1 MKIKHKIEPEV
12 TYSFKSRM
20 NRENAYVLRL
30 KKCLKELEIIARNGT
45 GFARQASYA
54 ASNAIQRRLKTGLE
68 ELEFDASDR
77 IWFLGYDE

>member
-1 MKIKHKIEPEV
+1 MAH
-12 TYSFKSRM
+12 SFKSRM

-30 KKCLKELEIIARNGT
+30 KECLKELEIIASKST

>member
-1 MKIKHKIEPEV
+1 MKIKHKIEPEMI
-12 TYSFKSRM
+12 YSFKSRM

-30 KKCLKELEIIARNGT
+30 K
-45 GFARQASYA
+45 
-54 ASNAIQRRLKTGLE
+54 

>member
-1 MKIKHKIEPEV
+1 MI
-12 TYSFKSRM
+12 YSFKSRM

-30 KKCLKELEIIARNGT
+30 KDCFTELEIIASNGT

-54 ASNAIQRRLKTGLE
+54 ASNAIRRCLRTGLE
-68 ELEFDASDR
+68 ELEFDEGDR